1 MPSQNSLE
9 KETATHSIILA
20 WRIPWTEES
29 GGLVYGGHKELDT
42 TEQLTLWLSSQSSH
56 SSPALLICFQES
68 WTEFM
73 KKYSVPGWQE
83 VLSKVNPMPGAGRFL
98 ETSESNEMPLT
109 FICCFIYIYKYIYK
123 YIPLRKHY
131 HHKAISLWLNQEW
144 IKPIHSSISRQ
155 PTVSSPS
162 FMQNTLDFNTSKIL
176 LTPNILK
183 LQWDA

>member
-20 WRIPWTEES
+20 WKIPWTEES

-56 SSPALLICFQES
+56 SLSALLICFQER

-98 ETSESNEMPLT
+98 ETSESTMKCLWSS
-109 FICCFIYIYKYIYK
+109 FAVLYIYIY
-123 YIPLRKHY
+123 
-131 HHKAISLWLNQEW
+131 SLKETLSPQSKITLVESWMN
-144 IKPIHSSISRQ
+144 KTHT
-155 PTVSSPS
+155 TVAFPGNL
-162 FMQNTLDFNTSKIL
+162 QWVLQVLCKIL
-176 LTPNILK
+176 LTLIHLK
-183 LQWDA
+183 YFWHPTF

>member
-73 KKYSVPGWQE
+73 KTYSVPGWQE

-98 ETSESNEMPLT
+98 ETSESTMKCLWPSFAVLYIYIN
-109 FICCFIYIYKYIYK
+109 IYIYIYIYI
-123 YIPLRKHY
+123 Y
-131 HHKAISLWLNQEW
+131 SLKETLSPQSNFTLVEPGMN
-144 IKPIHSSISRQ
+144 KPHTQ
-155 PTVSSPS
+155 
-162 FMQNTLDFNTSKIL
+162 
-176 LTPNILK
+176 
-183 LQWDA
+183 